1 MRFRGGVVLGGKTA
15 TGIQVP
21 ERVVESFGSGKRPRV
36 AVTLN
41 GAYTYRTTVAAYGDE
56 YWIPLA
62 AEHREAAGLAAGD
75 DVDIDMELDTAPRV
89 VEVPDDLQVA
99 LDRNP
104 AAKASFEMLSYSN
117 KRRHVLAID
126 GAKTPQ
132 TRHRR
137 IDKVIDELGREA

>member
-1 MRFRGGVVLGGKTA
+1 MRFRGSVVLGGKTA

-21 ERVVESFGSGKRPRV
+21 EPVVVSFGSGKRPRV
-36 AVTLN
+36 TVTLD

-56 YWIPLA
+56 FWIPLA
-62 AEHREAAGLAAGD
+62 AEHRAAAGLAAGD
-75 DVDIDMELDTAPRV
+75 DVDVDMELDTAPRV

-99 LDRNP
+99 LDYNP
-104 AAKASFEMLSYSN
+104 AAKANFETLSYSN
-117 KRRHVLAID
+117 KRRHVLAIE